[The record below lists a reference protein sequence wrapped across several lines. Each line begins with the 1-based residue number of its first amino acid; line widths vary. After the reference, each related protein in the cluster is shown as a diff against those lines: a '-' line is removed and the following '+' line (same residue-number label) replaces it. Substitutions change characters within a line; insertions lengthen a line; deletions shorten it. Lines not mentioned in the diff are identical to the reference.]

1 MSQDNKTDISIKD
14 IEDLLKHK
22 QKNIKGMEVMT
33 ERTREKLKKIN
44 KILDK
49 RTDDLVKINYMLLSD
64 EMKLSDIDS
73 MQTPDI
79 DTVYS
84 KLEEI
89 QQSLR
94 KTRSALAKLINNS

>member
-22 QKNIKGMEVMT
+22 QKNIEGMEVMT
-33 ERTREKLKKIN
+33 KRTREKLKKIN

-94 KTRSALAKLINNS
+94 KTRSALADLINNS

>member
-22 QKNIKGMEVMT
+22 QKNIEGMEVMT
-33 ERTREKLKKIN
+33 KRTREKLKKIN